1 VRWNNGTDQRV
12 CGQISD
18 TDTIYRTNGYCGD
31 YPHFSDGL
39 LSTDL
44 YSEYQGMAAAKG
56 RVRHSGISCDCRNP
70 ADGYD
75 PLDCEDGVSVCNNC
89 ADRRAAA
96 GTAQGAGTAR
106 TEKFD
111 SFRHSL

>member
-1 VRWNNGTDQRV
+1 MEIIL
-12 CGQISD
+12 ISLMV
-18 TDTIYRTNGYCGD
+18 YY
-31 YPHFSDGL
+31 L
-39 LSTDL
+39 LIFIRNTRAWQL
-44 YSEYQGMAAAKG
+44 LKG

-96 GTAQGAGTAR
+96 GVAQGAGTAR
-106 TEKFD
+106 TEKI
-111 SFRHSL
+111 